1 MKKYS
6 VCPLA
11 HKCGGC
17 QLQSLSYKD
26 QLNYKMDEV
35 YKALDN
41 WGRIAPIVPMDNPTN
56 YRNKTQV
63 VFDQQKGKIVSGI
76 YQSGTHRVISIHD
89 CMIQDEES
97 DQILQTIRHL
107 MKKFSI
113 LPYNEDNGRGVIR
126 HVLIRKAIRT
136 NQVMVV
142 LICGSPIINS
152 LKTFVS
158 LLKQEHSN
166 IKSILL
172 NYNDGKTS
180 MVLSDDPE
188 QILYGKGYI
197 EDELCGMKFRI
208 SPKSFYQ
215 VNSVQAEKMYN
226 IVMNMARLNKDDV
239 VLDAYCGTGTI
250 GLIAAKQGIKKLIGV
265 EVNAQAVDDARL
277 NAFKNGIENA
287 EFVCADAS
295 QYISELAASK
305 EKIDVLFMDPP
316 RSGSDTSFLIS
327 VLKLSPKTIVYIS
340 CNMNTLDRDLKILNK
355 SNEYDVVGIQPID
368 MFPYTTHI
376 ENIVLLTR
384 YNKND
389 K

>member
-6 VCPLA
+6 ECPLA

-17 QLQSLSYKD
+17 QLQSLSYKE
-26 QLNYKMDEV
+26 QLEFKMDEV
-35 YKALDN
+35 YDTLYT
-41 WGRIAPIVPMDNPTN
+41 WGRIAPIVSMEDPTN

-63 VFDQQKGKIVSGI
+63 VFDKQKGKIVSGI
-76 YQSGTHRVISIHD
+76 YQSGTHRVVAIHD
-89 CMIQDEES
+89 CMIQDSES
-97 DQILQTIRHL
+97 DAILQTIRHL

-113 LPYNEDNGRGVIR
+113 LPYNEDTGHGVVR
-126 HVLIRKAIRT
+126 HVLIRKGFKT

-142 LICGSPIINS
+142 LICGSPIINN
-152 LKTFVS
+152 LKNFVS
-158 LLKQEHSN
+158 LLRQEHSN

-172 NYNDGKTS
+172 NLNDEKTS
-180 MVLSDDPE
+180 MVLSDQPE

-197 EDELCGMKFRI
+197 EDELCGMRFRI

-226 IVMNMARLNKDDV
+226 IAMKMARLEKDDV

-250 GLIAAKQGIKKLIGV
+250 GLIAAKEGIKKLIGV
-265 EVNAQAVDDARL
+265 ELNAQAIEDAKL

-295 QYISELAASK
+295 AYISELAERK
-305 EKIDVLFMDPP
+305 ENIDVLFMDPP
-316 RSGSDTSFLIS
+316 RAGSDTSFLIS

-340 CNMNTLDRDLKILNK
+340 CNMNTLDRDLKVLNK
-355 SNEYDVVGIQPID
+355 SNEYDIVGIQPID
-368 MFPYTTHI
+368 MFPYTTHVETI
-376 ENIVLLTR
+376 TLLTR
-384 YNKND
+384 RK
-389 K
+389 